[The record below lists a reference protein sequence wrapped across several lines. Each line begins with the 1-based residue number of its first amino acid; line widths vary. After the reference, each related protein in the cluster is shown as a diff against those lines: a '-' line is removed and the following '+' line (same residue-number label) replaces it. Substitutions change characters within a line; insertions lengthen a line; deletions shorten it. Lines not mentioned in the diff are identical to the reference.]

1 VRVRRLVARLG
12 AVRTRAT
19 ASVLAG
25 VAVGA
30 VAVVAAVA
38 GGATAV
44 VAALAISGAPAA
56 ASPTQPGAATLYRD
70 ALASTK
76 EWYVHYQSSSTS
88 SKTTLE
94 ETGDAGPASGT
105 QLIHMGTGKELTNTA
120 AIDVIGGTT
129 FVKGNASG
137 LEALAGLSATEA
149 AQAAG
154 QWIQFATDNSAFS
167 AVVAGVRSQDLAT
180 ELALKGPLKLGHASA
195 VDGLKVDAIKGT
207 QTLGHKSVPVVL
219 YVRAKG
225 PHVPVEEDSL
235 NAHGQRTKAEHIAY
249 SSWGETVR
257 PMAPQA
263 TISIGH
269 TNSV

>member
-1 VRVRRLVARLG
+1 MRVRCLVARPVP
-12 AVRTRAT
+12 VRTRAT
-19 ASVLAG
+19 TFVQ
-25 VAVGA
+25 GA
-30 VAVVAAVA
+30 VAAGATAAAAGALVAAVL
-38 GGATAV
+38 
-44 VAALAISGAPAA
+44 VALPAAPASA
-56 ASPTQPGAATLYRD
+56 DPSQPSAATLYRD

-76 EWYVHYQSSSTS
+76 EWYVHYHSSSTQ

-105 QLIHMGTGKELTNTA
+105 QLIHMGSGKELTNTA
-120 AIDVIGGTT
+120 TIDVIGGTT

-149 AQAAG
+149 AEAAG
-154 QWIQFATDNSAFS
+154 QWIQFSTENSAFS

-180 ELALKGPLKLGHASA
+180 ELALKGPLRLGRASA
-195 VDGLKVDAIKGT
+195 LDGLKVDAIKGT

-219 YVRAKG
+219 YVRANG
-225 PHVPVEEDSL
+225 THVPVEEDSL
-235 NAHGQRTKAEHIAY
+235 NARGKHTVAEHITY

-257 PMAPQA
+257 PKAPQA
-263 TISIGH
+263 SISIGH

>member
-1 VRVRRLVARLG
+1 VRVRRLVARPV
-12 AVRTRAT
+12 AVRTRA
-19 ASVLAG
+19 AAFVL
-25 VAVGA
+25 VAVALVAVALGALGA
-30 VAVVAAVA
+30 VPASASTAQPSA
-38 GGATAV
+38 G
-44 VAALAISGAPAA
+44 
-56 ASPTQPGAATLYRD
+56 TLYRD
-70 ALASTK
+70 AMASTK
-76 EWYVHYQSSSTS
+76 GWYVHYHSSSTQ

-105 QLIHMGTGKELTNTA
+105 QLIHMGTGKELSNTA

-137 LEALAGLSATEA
+137 LEALAGLSAAEA
-149 AQAAG
+149 AEAAG
-154 QWIQFATDNSAFS
+154 QWIAFATDNSTFS

-180 ELALKGPLKLGHASA
+180 ELALKGPLKS

-219 YVRAKG
+219 YVRAHG
-225 PHVPVEEDSL
+225 THVPVEEDSL
-235 NAHGQRTKAEHIAY
+235 NAHGQHTKAEHITY

-257 PMAPQA
+257 PKAPQA
-263 TISIGH
+263 SISIGH